1 MASSAVSVNQSRSI
15 YRGVSEG
22 TGLAAAD
29 LARVTLN
36 EEAELMQACECC
48 GLAEE
53 CTRSYVARVRSVFCG
68 RYICGL
74 CTEAVKEER
83 GRNRSATMEEALNA
97 HMAVCAQFN
106 RAARADPL
114 VQLANVAELMR
125 QILRKS
131 AEGGS
136 APNSPKRPA
145 SFRSSGWRNT
155 ASSNGIIRS
164 TSCTSILQK
173 PPSLEI
179 S

>member
-1 MASSAVSVNQSRSI
+1 MASSAISVTQSKDGSL

-22 TGLAAAD
+22 TGMAAAD
-29 LARVTLN
+29 LARATLN
-36 EEAELMQACECC
+36 EEAEQMQACECC

-53 CTRSYVARVRSVFCG
+53 CTGSYIARVRRVFCG

-83 GRNRSATMEEALNA
+83 GRMRSATMEEALTA

-106 RAARADPL
+106 RAARSDPL
-114 VQLANVAELMR
+114 VHLANVAELMR

-131 AEGGS
+131 VEGGS
-136 APNSPKRPA
+136 SPKRPA
-145 SFRSSGWRNT
+145 SFRNTPGWRAPGAPAT
-155 ASSNGIIRS
+155 MIRS
-164 TSCTSILQK
+164 TSCTTLIQK
-173 PPSLEI
+173 PPLLEI

>member
-1 MASSAVSVNQSRSI
+1 M
-15 YRGVSEG
+15 
-22 TGLAAAD
+22 AAAD
-29 LARVTLN
+29 MARMTLS
-36 EEAELMQACECC
+36 EEAEQMQACESC
-48 GLAEE
+48 GLTEE

-83 GRNRSATMEEALNA
+83 GRKRLDTMEEALEA

-106 RAARADPL
+106 HAARADPL

-131 AEGGS
+131 VEGGS
-136 APNSPKRPA
+136 SPNNSPKIRPA
-145 SFRSSGWRNT
+145 SFRSSGWGS
-155 ASSNGIIRS
+155 ALAPSHGMIRS
-164 TSCTSILQK
+164 ISCTSLVQK
-173 PPSLEI
+173 LPSLEI